1 MKHLRSA
8 AALAAA
14 LALAVTAAGC
24 GASSSSSQATSSA
37 ALGPAANYDYQN
49 FTYSQGLTAEGRW
62 EGVRALDYVTLPEDF
77 AAIPL
82 KKADI
87 EPTEE
92 DIQSLW
98 DNLLESNRIQQP
110 VTGRAAEEGDIA
122 NIDYSGTV
130 DGVVFTGGTAE
141 GYDLTLGSGTFIP
154 GFEDQIVGHNIGDSF
169 DVTVTFPDDY
179 GDSTDE
185 AGNTITLSGKEAVFR
200 VTLNS
205 LAVSVLPEA
214 TDAWVEENF
223 GASNDLHTVAEL
235 DQYFHDNLYT
245 SNLTNAVV
253 DYLTENSQVSS
264 IPDVVRNYQVCSQ
277 LSYYNSYASMFGYE
291 TLDEFLSGFEEQIV
305 GHNVGDSFDVTIT
318 FPDGYGD
325 STDADGN
332 VVTLSGK
339 EAVFHVTLNSL
350 AVSVLPEATDAWV
363 EENFG
368 ASNDL
373 HTVADVDQYFHDSL
387 YSSNLTN
394 AVVDYLT
401 ENSTVSSIPEVVLN
415 YQVCSQLS
423 YYNSYAAMFGYETLD
438 EFLAGFMGYDNADAL
453 LADTEQDVLNSC
465 NQLLI
470 FQAVAESLDLAPTEA
485 ELETYAS
492 YTESMGEGYVHLL
505 ALQDSALSALRD
517 GAVVS

>member
-185 AGNTITLSGKEAVFR
+185 AGNTITLSGKEAVFH

-235 DQYFHDNLYT
+235 DRYFHDNLYT

-291 TLDEFLSGFEEQIV
+291 TLDEFLSGF
-305 GHNVGDSFDVTIT
+305 
-318 FPDGYGD
+318 
-325 STDADGN
+325 
-332 VVTLSGK
+332 
-339 EAVFHVTLNSL
+339 
-350 AVSVLPEATDAWV
+350 
-363 EENFG
+363 
-368 ASNDL
+368 
-373 HTVADVDQYFHDSL
+373 
-387 YSSNLTN
+387 
-394 AVVDYLT
+394 
-401 ENSTVSSIPEVVLN
+401 
-415 YQVCSQLS
+415 
-423 YYNSYAAMFGYETLD
+423 
-438 EFLAGFMGYDNADAL
+438 MGYDNADAL

-470 FQAVAESLDLAPTEA
+470 FQAVAESLDLAPTDA
-485 ELETYAS
+485 ELEAYAS
-492 YTESMGEGYVHLL
+492 YTETMGEGYVHLL
-505 ALQDSALSALRD
+505 ALQDRVLSTLRD
-517 GAVVS
+517 GAAIS

>member
-223 GASNDLHTVAEL
+223 GASNGLHTVAEL

-291 TLDEFLSGFEEQIV
+291 TLDEFLSGF
-305 GHNVGDSFDVTIT
+305 
-318 FPDGYGD
+318 
-325 STDADGN
+325 
-332 VVTLSGK
+332 
-339 EAVFHVTLNSL
+339 
-350 AVSVLPEATDAWV
+350 
-363 EENFG
+363 
-368 ASNDL
+368 
-373 HTVADVDQYFHDSL
+373 
-387 YSSNLTN
+387 
-394 AVVDYLT
+394 
-401 ENSTVSSIPEVVLN
+401 
-415 YQVCSQLS
+415 
-423 YYNSYAAMFGYETLD
+423 
-438 EFLAGFMGYDNADAL
+438 MGYDNADAL

-470 FQAVAESLDLAPTEA
+470 FQAVAESLDLAPTDA
-485 ELETYAS
+485 ELEAYAS
-492 YTESMGEGYVHLL
+492 YTETMGEGYVHLL
-505 ALQDSALSALRD
+505 ALQDRVLATLRD
-517 GAVVS
+517 GAAIS

>member
-141 GYDLTLGSGTFIP
+141 GYDLTLGSGAFIP

-291 TLDEFLSGFEEQIV
+291 TLDEFLSGF
-305 GHNVGDSFDVTIT
+305 
-318 FPDGYGD
+318 
-325 STDADGN
+325 
-332 VVTLSGK
+332 
-339 EAVFHVTLNSL
+339 
-350 AVSVLPEATDAWV
+350 
-363 EENFG
+363 
-368 ASNDL
+368 
-373 HTVADVDQYFHDSL
+373 
-387 YSSNLTN
+387 
-394 AVVDYLT
+394 
-401 ENSTVSSIPEVVLN
+401 
-415 YQVCSQLS
+415 
-423 YYNSYAAMFGYETLD
+423 
-438 EFLAGFMGYDNADAL
+438 MGYDNADAL

-470 FQAVAESLDLAPTEA
+470 FQAVAESLDLAPTDA
-485 ELETYAS
+485 ELEAYAS

-505 ALQDSALSALRD
+505 ALQDRVLATLRD
-517 GAVVS
+517 GAAIS

>member
-291 TLDEFLSGFEEQIV
+291 TLDEFLSGF
-305 GHNVGDSFDVTIT
+305 
-318 FPDGYGD
+318 
-325 STDADGN
+325 
-332 VVTLSGK
+332 
-339 EAVFHVTLNSL
+339 
-350 AVSVLPEATDAWV
+350 
-363 EENFG
+363 
-368 ASNDL
+368 
-373 HTVADVDQYFHDSL
+373 
-387 YSSNLTN
+387 
-394 AVVDYLT
+394 
-401 ENSTVSSIPEVVLN
+401 
-415 YQVCSQLS
+415 
-423 YYNSYAAMFGYETLD
+423 
-438 EFLAGFMGYDNADAL
+438 MGYDNADAL

-470 FQAVAESLDLAPTEA
+470 FQAVAESLDLAPTDA
-485 ELETYAS
+485 ELEAYAS

-505 ALQDSALSALRD
+505 ALQDRVLSTLRD
-517 GAVVS
+517 GALTAQNGAHSERRSFPSESSAFLRAIAGPDSLSRGRSRGPGPR

>member
-291 TLDEFLSGFEEQIV
+291 TLDEFLSGF
-305 GHNVGDSFDVTIT
+305 
-318 FPDGYGD
+318 
-325 STDADGN
+325 
-332 VVTLSGK
+332 
-339 EAVFHVTLNSL
+339 
-350 AVSVLPEATDAWV
+350 
-363 EENFG
+363 
-368 ASNDL
+368 
-373 HTVADVDQYFHDSL
+373 
-387 YSSNLTN
+387 
-394 AVVDYLT
+394 
-401 ENSTVSSIPEVVLN
+401 
-415 YQVCSQLS
+415 
-423 YYNSYAAMFGYETLD
+423 
-438 EFLAGFMGYDNADAL
+438 MGYDNADAL

-470 FQAVAESLDLAPTEA
+470 FQAVAENLDLAPTDA
-485 ELETYAS
+485 ELEAYAS

-505 ALQDSALSALRD
+505 ALQDRVLSTLRD
-517 GAVVS
+517 GAAIS

>member
-14 LALAVTAAGC
+14 LAFAVTAAGC

-291 TLDEFLSGFEEQIV
+291 TLDEFLSGF
-305 GHNVGDSFDVTIT
+305 
-318 FPDGYGD
+318 
-325 STDADGN
+325 
-332 VVTLSGK
+332 
-339 EAVFHVTLNSL
+339 
-350 AVSVLPEATDAWV
+350 
-363 EENFG
+363 
-368 ASNDL
+368 
-373 HTVADVDQYFHDSL
+373 
-387 YSSNLTN
+387 
-394 AVVDYLT
+394 
-401 ENSTVSSIPEVVLN
+401 
-415 YQVCSQLS
+415 
-423 YYNSYAAMFGYETLD
+423 
-438 EFLAGFMGYDNADAL
+438 MGYDNADAL

-470 FQAVAESLDLAPTEA
+470 FQAVAESLDLAPTDA
-485 ELETYAS
+485 ELEAYAS

-505 ALQDSALSALRD
+505 ALQDRVLSTLRD
-517 GAVVS
+517 GAAIS

>member
-185 AGNTITLSGKEAVFR
+185 AGNTITLSGKEAVFH

-235 DQYFHDNLYT
+235 DRYFHDNLYT

-291 TLDEFLSGFEEQIV
+291 TLDEFLSGF
-305 GHNVGDSFDVTIT
+305 
-318 FPDGYGD
+318 
-325 STDADGN
+325 
-332 VVTLSGK
+332 
-339 EAVFHVTLNSL
+339 
-350 AVSVLPEATDAWV
+350 
-363 EENFG
+363 
-368 ASNDL
+368 
-373 HTVADVDQYFHDSL
+373 
-387 YSSNLTN
+387 
-394 AVVDYLT
+394 
-401 ENSTVSSIPEVVLN
+401 
-415 YQVCSQLS
+415 
-423 YYNSYAAMFGYETLD
+423 
-438 EFLAGFMGYDNADAL
+438 MGYDNADAL

-470 FQAVAESLDLAPTEA
+470 FQAVAESLDLAPTDA
-485 ELETYAS
+485 ELEAYAS

-505 ALQDSALSALRD
+505 ALQDRVLATLRD
-517 GAVVS
+517 GAAIS

>member
-110 VTGRAAEEGDIA
+110 VTGRAAEDGDIA

-154 GFEDQIVGHNIGDSF
+154 GFEDQIMGHNIGDSF

-291 TLDEFLSGFEEQIV
+291 TLDEFLSGF
-305 GHNVGDSFDVTIT
+305 
-318 FPDGYGD
+318 
-325 STDADGN
+325 
-332 VVTLSGK
+332 
-339 EAVFHVTLNSL
+339 
-350 AVSVLPEATDAWV
+350 
-363 EENFG
+363 
-368 ASNDL
+368 
-373 HTVADVDQYFHDSL
+373 
-387 YSSNLTN
+387 
-394 AVVDYLT
+394 
-401 ENSTVSSIPEVVLN
+401 
-415 YQVCSQLS
+415 
-423 YYNSYAAMFGYETLD
+423 
-438 EFLAGFMGYDNADAL
+438 MGYDNADAL

-470 FQAVAESLDLAPTEA
+470 FQAVAESLDLAPTDA
-485 ELETYAS
+485 ELEAYAS

-505 ALQDSALSALRD
+505 ALQDRVLSTLRD
-517 GAVVS
+517 GAAIS

>member
-82 KKADI
+82 KKVDI

-223 GASNDLHTVAEL
+223 GASNGLHTVAEL

-291 TLDEFLSGFEEQIV
+291 TLDEFLSGF
-305 GHNVGDSFDVTIT
+305 
-318 FPDGYGD
+318 
-325 STDADGN
+325 
-332 VVTLSGK
+332 
-339 EAVFHVTLNSL
+339 
-350 AVSVLPEATDAWV
+350 
-363 EENFG
+363 
-368 ASNDL
+368 
-373 HTVADVDQYFHDSL
+373 
-387 YSSNLTN
+387 
-394 AVVDYLT
+394 
-401 ENSTVSSIPEVVLN
+401 
-415 YQVCSQLS
+415 
-423 YYNSYAAMFGYETLD
+423 
-438 EFLAGFMGYDNADAL
+438 MGYDNADAL

-470 FQAVAESLDLAPTEA
+470 FQAVAESLDLAPTDA

-492 YTESMGEGYVHLL
+492 YTETMGEGYVHLL
-505 ALQDSALSALRD
+505 ALQDRVLSALRD
-517 GAVVS
+517 GAAIS

>member
-291 TLDEFLSGFEEQIV
+291 TLDEFLSGF
-305 GHNVGDSFDVTIT
+305 
-318 FPDGYGD
+318 
-325 STDADGN
+325 
-332 VVTLSGK
+332 
-339 EAVFHVTLNSL
+339 
-350 AVSVLPEATDAWV
+350 
-363 EENFG
+363 
-368 ASNDL
+368 
-373 HTVADVDQYFHDSL
+373 
-387 YSSNLTN
+387 
-394 AVVDYLT
+394 
-401 ENSTVSSIPEVVLN
+401 
-415 YQVCSQLS
+415 
-423 YYNSYAAMFGYETLD
+423 
-438 EFLAGFMGYDNADAL
+438 MGYDNADAL

-470 FQAVAESLDLAPTEA
+470 FQAVAESLDLAPTDA
-485 ELETYAS
+485 ELEVYAS

-505 ALQDSALSALRD
+505 ALQDRVLATLRD
-517 GAVVS
+517 GAAIS

>member
-98 DNLLESNRIQQP
+98 DNLLESNRIRQP

-154 GFEDQIVGHNIGDSF
+154 GFEEQIVGHNIGDSF
-169 DVTVTFPDDY
+169 DVTVTFPEDY

-223 GASNDLHTVAEL
+223 GASNGLHTVAEL

-291 TLDEFLSGFEEQIV
+291 TLDEFLSGF
-305 GHNVGDSFDVTIT
+305 
-318 FPDGYGD
+318 
-325 STDADGN
+325 
-332 VVTLSGK
+332 
-339 EAVFHVTLNSL
+339 
-350 AVSVLPEATDAWV
+350 
-363 EENFG
+363 
-368 ASNDL
+368 
-373 HTVADVDQYFHDSL
+373 
-387 YSSNLTN
+387 
-394 AVVDYLT
+394 
-401 ENSTVSSIPEVVLN
+401 
-415 YQVCSQLS
+415 
-423 YYNSYAAMFGYETLD
+423 
-438 EFLAGFMGYDNADAL
+438 MGYDNADAL

-470 FQAVAESLDLAPTEA
+470 FQAVAESLDLAPTDA

-505 ALQDSALSALRD
+505 ALQDRVLSTLRD
-517 GAVVS
+517 GAAIS

>member
-1 MKHLRSA
+1 LKHLRSA

-62 EGVRALDYVTLPEDF
+62 EGVRALDYVTLPDDF

-291 TLDEFLSGFEEQIV
+291 TLDEFLSGF
-305 GHNVGDSFDVTIT
+305 
-318 FPDGYGD
+318 
-325 STDADGN
+325 
-332 VVTLSGK
+332 
-339 EAVFHVTLNSL
+339 
-350 AVSVLPEATDAWV
+350 
-363 EENFG
+363 
-368 ASNDL
+368 
-373 HTVADVDQYFHDSL
+373 
-387 YSSNLTN
+387 
-394 AVVDYLT
+394 
-401 ENSTVSSIPEVVLN
+401 
-415 YQVCSQLS
+415 
-423 YYNSYAAMFGYETLD
+423 
-438 EFLAGFMGYDNADAL
+438 MGYDNADAL

-470 FQAVAESLDLAPTEA
+470 FQAVAESLDLAPTDA
-485 ELETYAS
+485 ELEAYAS

-505 ALQDSALSALRD
+505 ALQDRVLATLRD
-517 GAVVS
+517 GAAIS

>member
-110 VTGRAAEEGDIA
+110 VTSRAAEEGDIA

-291 TLDEFLSGFEEQIV
+291 TLDEFLSGF
-305 GHNVGDSFDVTIT
+305 
-318 FPDGYGD
+318 
-325 STDADGN
+325 
-332 VVTLSGK
+332 
-339 EAVFHVTLNSL
+339 
-350 AVSVLPEATDAWV
+350 
-363 EENFG
+363 
-368 ASNDL
+368 
-373 HTVADVDQYFHDSL
+373 
-387 YSSNLTN
+387 
-394 AVVDYLT
+394 
-401 ENSTVSSIPEVVLN
+401 
-415 YQVCSQLS
+415 
-423 YYNSYAAMFGYETLD
+423 
-438 EFLAGFMGYDNADAL
+438 MGYDNADAL

-470 FQAVAESLDLAPTEA
+470 FQAVAESLDLAPTDA
-485 ELETYAS
+485 ELEAYAS

-505 ALQDSALSALRD
+505 ALQDRVLSALRD
-517 GAVVS
+517 GAAIS

>member
-185 AGNTITLSGKEAVFR
+185 AGNTIALSGKEAVFR

-291 TLDEFLSGFEEQIV
+291 TLDEFLSGF
-305 GHNVGDSFDVTIT
+305 
-318 FPDGYGD
+318 
-325 STDADGN
+325 
-332 VVTLSGK
+332 
-339 EAVFHVTLNSL
+339 
-350 AVSVLPEATDAWV
+350 
-363 EENFG
+363 
-368 ASNDL
+368 
-373 HTVADVDQYFHDSL
+373 
-387 YSSNLTN
+387 
-394 AVVDYLT
+394 
-401 ENSTVSSIPEVVLN
+401 
-415 YQVCSQLS
+415 
-423 YYNSYAAMFGYETLD
+423 
-438 EFLAGFMGYDNADAL
+438 MGYDNADAL

-465 NQLLI
+465 NQLMI
-470 FQAVAESLDLAPTEA
+470 FQAVAESLDLAPTDA
-485 ELETYAS
+485 ELEAYAS
-492 YTESMGEGYVHLL
+492 YTETMGEGYVHLL
-505 ALQDSALSALRD
+505 ALQDKVLSTLRE
-517 GAVVS
+517 GAQIS

>member
-291 TLDEFLSGFEEQIV
+291 TLDEFLSGF
-305 GHNVGDSFDVTIT
+305 
-318 FPDGYGD
+318 
-325 STDADGN
+325 
-332 VVTLSGK
+332 
-339 EAVFHVTLNSL
+339 
-350 AVSVLPEATDAWV
+350 
-363 EENFG
+363 
-368 ASNDL
+368 
-373 HTVADVDQYFHDSL
+373 
-387 YSSNLTN
+387 
-394 AVVDYLT
+394 
-401 ENSTVSSIPEVVLN
+401 
-415 YQVCSQLS
+415 
-423 YYNSYAAMFGYETLD
+423 
-438 EFLAGFMGYDNADAL
+438 MGYDNADAL

-470 FQAVAESLDLAPTEA
+470 FQAVAESLDLAPTDA
-485 ELETYAS
+485 ELEAYAS
-492 YTESMGEGYVHLL
+492 YTETGRRGHQLTAQKNTHSKRRSFPSESSAFLRAIAGP
-505 ALQDSALSALRD
+505 DSLFRGRSR
-517 GAVVS
+517 GPGPR

>member
-24 GASSSSSQATSSA
+24 GASPSSSQATSSA

-154 GFEDQIVGHNIGDSF
+154 GFEEQIVGHNIGDSF

-291 TLDEFLSGFEEQIV
+291 TLDEFLSGF
-305 GHNVGDSFDVTIT
+305 
-318 FPDGYGD
+318 
-325 STDADGN
+325 
-332 VVTLSGK
+332 
-339 EAVFHVTLNSL
+339 
-350 AVSVLPEATDAWV
+350 
-363 EENFG
+363 
-368 ASNDL
+368 
-373 HTVADVDQYFHDSL
+373 
-387 YSSNLTN
+387 
-394 AVVDYLT
+394 
-401 ENSTVSSIPEVVLN
+401 
-415 YQVCSQLS
+415 
-423 YYNSYAAMFGYETLD
+423 
-438 EFLAGFMGYDNADAL
+438 MGYDNADAL

-470 FQAVAESLDLAPTEA
+470 FQAVAESLDLAPTDA
-485 ELETYAS
+485 ELEAYAS

-505 ALQDSALSALRD
+505 ALQDRVLSTLRD
-517 GAVVS
+517 GAAIS

>member
-62 EGVRALDYVTLPEDF
+62 EGVRALDYVTLSEDF

-291 TLDEFLSGFEEQIV
+291 TLDEFLSGF
-305 GHNVGDSFDVTIT
+305 
-318 FPDGYGD
+318 
-325 STDADGN
+325 
-332 VVTLSGK
+332 
-339 EAVFHVTLNSL
+339 
-350 AVSVLPEATDAWV
+350 
-363 EENFG
+363 
-368 ASNDL
+368 
-373 HTVADVDQYFHDSL
+373 
-387 YSSNLTN
+387 
-394 AVVDYLT
+394 
-401 ENSTVSSIPEVVLN
+401 
-415 YQVCSQLS
+415 
-423 YYNSYAAMFGYETLD
+423 
-438 EFLAGFMGYDNADAL
+438 MGYDNADAL

-470 FQAVAESLDLAPTEA
+470 FQAVAESLDLAPTDA
-485 ELETYAS
+485 ELEAYAS

-505 ALQDSALSALRD
+505 ALQDRVLSTLRD
-517 GAVVS
+517 GAAIS

>member
-291 TLDEFLSGFEEQIV
+291 TLDEFLSGF
-305 GHNVGDSFDVTIT
+305 
-318 FPDGYGD
+318 
-325 STDADGN
+325 
-332 VVTLSGK
+332 
-339 EAVFHVTLNSL
+339 
-350 AVSVLPEATDAWV
+350 
-363 EENFG
+363 
-368 ASNDL
+368 
-373 HTVADVDQYFHDSL
+373 
-387 YSSNLTN
+387 
-394 AVVDYLT
+394 
-401 ENSTVSSIPEVVLN
+401 
-415 YQVCSQLS
+415 
-423 YYNSYAAMFGYETLD
+423 
-438 EFLAGFMGYDNADAL
+438 MGYDNADAL

-470 FQAVAESLDLAPTEA
+470 FQAVAESLDLAPTDA
-485 ELETYAS
+485 ELEAYAS

-505 ALQDSALSALRD
+505 ALQDRVLSTLRD
-517 GAVVS
+517 GASIS

>member
-185 AGNTITLSGKEAVFR
+185 AGNTITLSGKEAVFH

-291 TLDEFLSGFEEQIV
+291 TLDEFLSGF
-305 GHNVGDSFDVTIT
+305 
-318 FPDGYGD
+318 
-325 STDADGN
+325 
-332 VVTLSGK
+332 
-339 EAVFHVTLNSL
+339 
-350 AVSVLPEATDAWV
+350 
-363 EENFG
+363 
-368 ASNDL
+368 
-373 HTVADVDQYFHDSL
+373 
-387 YSSNLTN
+387 
-394 AVVDYLT
+394 
-401 ENSTVSSIPEVVLN
+401 
-415 YQVCSQLS
+415 
-423 YYNSYAAMFGYETLD
+423 
-438 EFLAGFMGYDNADAL
+438 MGYDNADAL

-470 FQAVAESLDLAPTEA
+470 FQAVAESLDLAPTDA
-485 ELETYAS
+485 ELEAYAS

-505 ALQDSALSALRD
+505 ALQDRVLATLRD
-517 GAVVS
+517 GAAIS

>member
-223 GASNDLHTVAEL
+223 GASNDLHTVA
-235 DQYFHDNLYT
+235 
-245 SNLTNAVV
+245 
-253 DYLTENSQVSS
+253 
-264 IPDVVRNYQVCSQ
+264 
-277 LSYYNSYASMFGYE
+277 
-291 TLDEFLSGFEEQIV
+291 
-305 GHNVGDSFDVTIT
+305 
-318 FPDGYGD
+318 
-325 STDADGN
+325 
-332 VVTLSGK
+332 
-339 EAVFHVTLNSL
+339 
-350 AVSVLPEATDAWV
+350 
-363 EENFG
+363 
-368 ASNDL
+368 
-373 HTVADVDQYFHDSL
+373 DVDQYFHDSL

-485 ELETYAS
+485 ELETYAG

-505 ALQDSALSALRD
+505 ALQDSVLSALRD

>member
-1 MKHLRSA
+1 MGHLRSA

-24 GASSSSSQATSSA
+24 GAYSSSSQATSSA

-291 TLDEFLSGFEEQIV
+291 TLDEFLSGF
-305 GHNVGDSFDVTIT
+305 
-318 FPDGYGD
+318 
-325 STDADGN
+325 
-332 VVTLSGK
+332 
-339 EAVFHVTLNSL
+339 
-350 AVSVLPEATDAWV
+350 
-363 EENFG
+363 
-368 ASNDL
+368 
-373 HTVADVDQYFHDSL
+373 
-387 YSSNLTN
+387 
-394 AVVDYLT
+394 
-401 ENSTVSSIPEVVLN
+401 
-415 YQVCSQLS
+415 
-423 YYNSYAAMFGYETLD
+423 
-438 EFLAGFMGYDNADAL
+438 MGYDNADAL

-470 FQAVAESLDLAPTEA
+470 FQAVAESLDLAPTDA
-485 ELETYAS
+485 ELEAYAS

-505 ALQDSALSALRD
+505 ALQDRVLATLRD
-517 GAVVS
+517 GAAIS

>member
-1 MKHLRSA
+1 MNKQIRIAVAAA
-8 AALAAA
+8 AALCLVIAAA
-14 LALAVTAAGC
+14 AAGYYWL
-24 GASSSSSQATSSA
+24 SSA
-37 ALGPAANYDYQN
+37 DEDAGALIGPAAGYDYQN
-49 FTYSQGLTAEGRW
+49 FTYDKGLDANGHWT
-62 EGVRALDYVTLPEDF
+62 GVTALDYVTLPGDF

-82 KKADI
+82 RKADV
-87 EPTEE
+87 EPSEA
-92 DIQSLW
+92 DIQSQW
-98 DNLLESNRIQQP
+98 DSLLEANRVQQP
-110 VTGRAAEEGDIA
+110 VTGRAAEDGDIA

-291 TLDEFLSGFEEQIV
+291 TLDEFLSGF
-305 GHNVGDSFDVTIT
+305 
-318 FPDGYGD
+318 
-325 STDADGN
+325 
-332 VVTLSGK
+332 
-339 EAVFHVTLNSL
+339 
-350 AVSVLPEATDAWV
+350 
-363 EENFG
+363 
-368 ASNDL
+368 
-373 HTVADVDQYFHDSL
+373 
-387 YSSNLTN
+387 
-394 AVVDYLT
+394 
-401 ENSTVSSIPEVVLN
+401 
-415 YQVCSQLS
+415 
-423 YYNSYAAMFGYETLD
+423 
-438 EFLAGFMGYDNADAL
+438 MGYDNADAL

-470 FQAVAESLDLAPTEA
+470 FQAVAESLDLAPTDA

-505 ALQDSALSALRD
+505 ALQDRVLSTLRD
-517 GAVVS
+517 GAAIS

>member
-223 GASNDLHTVAEL
+223 GASNGLHTVAEL

-291 TLDEFLSGFEEQIV
+291 TLDEFLSGF
-305 GHNVGDSFDVTIT
+305 
-318 FPDGYGD
+318 
-325 STDADGN
+325 
-332 VVTLSGK
+332 
-339 EAVFHVTLNSL
+339 
-350 AVSVLPEATDAWV
+350 
-363 EENFG
+363 
-368 ASNDL
+368 
-373 HTVADVDQYFHDSL
+373 
-387 YSSNLTN
+387 
-394 AVVDYLT
+394 
-401 ENSTVSSIPEVVLN
+401 
-415 YQVCSQLS
+415 
-423 YYNSYAAMFGYETLD
+423 
-438 EFLAGFMGYDNADAL
+438 MGYDNADAL

-470 FQAVAESLDLAPTEA
+470 FQAVAESLDLAPTDA
-485 ELETYAS
+485 ELEAYAS

-505 ALQDSALSALRD
+505 ALQDRVLSTLRD
-517 GAVVS
+517 GAAIS

>member
-154 GFEDQIVGHNIGDSF
+154 GFEEQIVGHNIGDSF

-291 TLDEFLSGFEEQIV
+291 TLDEFLSGF
-305 GHNVGDSFDVTIT
+305 
-318 FPDGYGD
+318 
-325 STDADGN
+325 
-332 VVTLSGK
+332 
-339 EAVFHVTLNSL
+339 
-350 AVSVLPEATDAWV
+350 
-363 EENFG
+363 
-368 ASNDL
+368 
-373 HTVADVDQYFHDSL
+373 
-387 YSSNLTN
+387 
-394 AVVDYLT
+394 
-401 ENSTVSSIPEVVLN
+401 
-415 YQVCSQLS
+415 
-423 YYNSYAAMFGYETLD
+423 
-438 EFLAGFMGYDNADAL
+438 MGYDNADAL

-470 FQAVAESLDLAPTEA
+470 FQAVAESLDLAPTDA
-485 ELETYAS
+485 ELEAYAS
-492 YTESMGEGYVHLL
+492 YTETMGEGYVHLL
-505 ALQDSALSALRD
+505 ALQDKVLSTLRE
-517 GAVVS
+517 GAQIS

>member
-154 GFEDQIVGHNIGDSF
+154 GFEEQIVGHNIGDSF

-235 DQYFHDNLYT
+235 DRYFHDNLYT

-291 TLDEFLSGFEEQIV
+291 TLDEFLSGF
-305 GHNVGDSFDVTIT
+305 
-318 FPDGYGD
+318 
-325 STDADGN
+325 
-332 VVTLSGK
+332 
-339 EAVFHVTLNSL
+339 
-350 AVSVLPEATDAWV
+350 
-363 EENFG
+363 
-368 ASNDL
+368 
-373 HTVADVDQYFHDSL
+373 
-387 YSSNLTN
+387 
-394 AVVDYLT
+394 
-401 ENSTVSSIPEVVLN
+401 
-415 YQVCSQLS
+415 
-423 YYNSYAAMFGYETLD
+423 
-438 EFLAGFMGYDNADAL
+438 MGYDNADAL

-470 FQAVAESLDLAPTEA
+470 FQAVAESLDLAPTDA
-485 ELETYAS
+485 ELEAYAS

-505 ALQDSALSALRD
+505 ALQDRVLSALRD
-517 GAVVS
+517 GAAIS

>member
-141 GYDLTLGSGTFIP
+141 GYDLTLGSGTSIP
-154 GFEDQIVGHNIGDSF
+154 AFEDQIVGHIIGDSF
-169 DVTVTFPDDY
+169 DVTVTFPEDY

-291 TLDEFLSGFEEQIV
+291 TLDEFLSGF
-305 GHNVGDSFDVTIT
+305 
-318 FPDGYGD
+318 
-325 STDADGN
+325 
-332 VVTLSGK
+332 
-339 EAVFHVTLNSL
+339 
-350 AVSVLPEATDAWV
+350 
-363 EENFG
+363 
-368 ASNDL
+368 
-373 HTVADVDQYFHDSL
+373 
-387 YSSNLTN
+387 
-394 AVVDYLT
+394 
-401 ENSTVSSIPEVVLN
+401 
-415 YQVCSQLS
+415 
-423 YYNSYAAMFGYETLD
+423 
-438 EFLAGFMGYDNADAL
+438 MGYDNADAL

-470 FQAVAESLDLAPTEA
+470 FQAVAESLDLAPTDA
-485 ELETYAS
+485 ELEAYAS

-505 ALQDSALSALRD
+505 ALQDRVLATLRD
-517 GAVVS
+517 GAAIS

>member
-223 GASNDLHTVAEL
+223 GASNGLHTVAEL

-291 TLDEFLSGFEEQIV
+291 TLDEFLS
-305 GHNVGDSFDVTIT
+305 
-318 FPDGYGD
+318 
-325 STDADGN
+325 
-332 VVTLSGK
+332 
-339 EAVFHVTLNSL
+339 
-350 AVSVLPEATDAWV
+350 
-363 EENFG
+363 
-368 ASNDL
+368 
-373 HTVADVDQYFHDSL
+373 
-387 YSSNLTN
+387 
-394 AVVDYLT
+394 
-401 ENSTVSSIPEVVLN
+401 
-415 YQVCSQLS
+415 
-423 YYNSYAAMFGYETLD
+423 
-438 EFLAGFMGYDNADAL
+438 GFMGYDNADAL

>member
-14 LALAVTAAGC
+14 LALAVAAAGC

-185 AGNTITLSGKEAVFR
+185 AGNTIALSGKEAVFR

-235 DQYFHDNLYT
+235 DRYFHDNLYT

-291 TLDEFLSGFEEQIV
+291 TLDEFLSGF
-305 GHNVGDSFDVTIT
+305 
-318 FPDGYGD
+318 
-325 STDADGN
+325 
-332 VVTLSGK
+332 
-339 EAVFHVTLNSL
+339 
-350 AVSVLPEATDAWV
+350 
-363 EENFG
+363 
-368 ASNDL
+368 
-373 HTVADVDQYFHDSL
+373 
-387 YSSNLTN
+387 
-394 AVVDYLT
+394 
-401 ENSTVSSIPEVVLN
+401 
-415 YQVCSQLS
+415 
-423 YYNSYAAMFGYETLD
+423 
-438 EFLAGFMGYDNADAL
+438 MGYDNADAL

-470 FQAVAESLDLAPTEA
+470 FQAVAESLDLAPTDA
-485 ELETYAS
+485 ELEAYAS

-505 ALQDSALSALRD
+505 ALQDRVLSALRD
-517 GAVVS
+517 GAAIS

>member
-24 GASSSSSQATSSA
+24 GASSSSSQAPSSA

-169 DVTVTFPDDY
+169 DVTVTFPDDS

-200 VTLNS
+200 ATLNS

-291 TLDEFLSGFEEQIV
+291 TLDEFLSGF
-305 GHNVGDSFDVTIT
+305 
-318 FPDGYGD
+318 
-325 STDADGN
+325 
-332 VVTLSGK
+332 
-339 EAVFHVTLNSL
+339 
-350 AVSVLPEATDAWV
+350 
-363 EENFG
+363 
-368 ASNDL
+368 
-373 HTVADVDQYFHDSL
+373 
-387 YSSNLTN
+387 
-394 AVVDYLT
+394 
-401 ENSTVSSIPEVVLN
+401 
-415 YQVCSQLS
+415 
-423 YYNSYAAMFGYETLD
+423 
-438 EFLAGFMGYDNADAL
+438 MGYDNADAL

-470 FQAVAESLDLAPTEA
+470 FQAVAESLDLAPTDA
-485 ELETYAS
+485 ELEAYAS
-492 YTESMGEGYVHLL
+492 YTETMGEGYVHLL
-505 ALQDSALSALRD
+505 ALQDRVLSTLRD
-517 GAVVS
+517 GASIS